1 MRKKIL
7 TSILALSM
15 LCSSIS
21 ANTAFAASVATQ
33 SAITADTQTNT
44 SDTSSPDTSK
54 NSTKASSAASFSI
67 RKNTFTYKGSS
78 QSVSPL
84 TKSTY
89 THADAFDGMYI
100 FNGIDVSYH
109 NGTID
114 WNAVAATGIDYAI
127 LRVGYRGYGSTGNL
141 CSDVKFDEYIQGAIA
156 AGIPVGVYYYTEAIT
171 TEEAIAEANY
181 CIDKIKN
188 YNITLPVTIDFE
200 PGTNK
205 GRSYKANL
213 SKAQATS
220 QVKAFCDTI
229 AAAGYTPAIYA
240 NKSDLTTRIDG
251 AALGNSYNIWLA
263 QYNSKATYTG
273 TYQQWQYSSSGTISG
288 ISGKVDCN
296 FYYSATDSLTDTTQT
311 GTSIA
316 TAAISSIPNQKYTG
330 KAISPAVTVSYN
342 GQPLVQ
348 NTDYKLTYSN
358 NTAIGKASVTA
369 KGIGAYRGSVT
380 RQFNI
385 NPANISSFKSQSA
398 SRQITLKWKKGSGNC
413 GYQIFRKDTYNA
425 KSYKK
430 FKTISANATTKW
442 INKKLTYNREY
453 YYYIRPYKTVNGAN
467 FYGSL
472 TYLTTSTSPRNKK
485 HTVLKKTALYKLP
498 SLKGT
503 KLATIPKKAKITCIT
518 RTYVTSSKKVYHVTY
533 KKGSK
538 TYTGY
543 IAANT
548 RLY

>member
-1 MRKKIL
+1 MRKKLL
-7 TSILALSM
+7 TSILVLSM
-15 LCSSIS
+15 TCSVIS
-21 ANTAFAASVATQ
+21 EHTAFAASVATQ
-33 SAITADTQTNT
+33 SAISTDSTETTDTIKDTDTTKNTNT
-44 SDTSSPDTSK
+44 QKSY
-54 NSTKASSAASFSI
+54 SFK
-67 RKNTFTYKGSS
+67 KNTFSYKGSS

-84 TKSTY
+84 TNSTY

-127 LRVGYRGYGSTGNL
+127 LRVGYRGYGSIGNL
-141 CSDVKFDEYIQGAIA
+141 CADVKFDEYIQGAIA
-156 AGIPVGVYYYTEAIT
+156 AGIPVGVYYYTEAIST
-171 TEEAIAEANY
+171 DEAIAEANY
-181 CIDKIKN
+181 CIEKIKD

-213 SKAQATS
+213 SKTQATN

-251 AALGNSYNIWLA
+251 ASLGSSYNIWLA
-263 QYNSKATYTG
+263 QYNSKTTYTG
-273 TYQQWQYSSSGTISG
+273 AYQQWQYSSSGTISG

-296 FYYSATDSLTDTTQT
+296 FFYSAADSLTSTAPT

-316 TAAISSIPNQKYTG
+316 SATISSIPNQTYSG

-342 GQPLVQ
+342 GQTLLQ
-348 NTDYKLTYSN
+348 GTDYKLTYSN

-380 RQFNI
+380 RQYNI
-385 NPANISSFKSQSA
+385 NPAKISSFKSKSA

-413 GYQIFRKDTYNA
+413 GYQIFRKNTYNA

-430 FKTISANATTKW
+430 VKTISANATTKW

-472 TYLTTSTSPRNKK
+472 TYLTTSTTPRNKK
-485 HTVLKKTALYKLP
+485 RTVMKKTALYKQP

-503 KLATIPKKAKITCIT
+503 KLATIPKKAKITCIS
-518 RTYVTSSKKVYHVTY
+518 RTYVTASKKVYHVTY

-543 IAANT
+543 IAGNT

>member
-1 MRKKIL
+1 MRKKLL
-7 TSILALSM
+7 TSILVLSM
-15 LCSSIS
+15 VCSVIS
-21 ANTAFAASVATQ
+21 EHTAFAASVATQ
-33 SAITADTQTNT
+33 PAISTDSTETTDTIKDTDTTKNTNT
-44 SDTSSPDTSK
+44 QKSY
-54 NSTKASSAASFSI
+54 SFK
-67 RKNTFTYKGSS
+67 KNTFSYKSSS

-84 TKSTY
+84 TNSTY

-141 CSDVKFDEYIQGAIA
+141 CADVKFDEYIQGAIA
-156 AGIPVGVYYYTEAIT
+156 AGIPVGVYYYTEAIST
-171 TEEAIAEANY
+171 DEAIAEANY
-181 CIDKIKN
+181 CIEKIKD

-213 SKAQATS
+213 SKTQATN

-251 AALGNSYNIWLA
+251 ASLGSSYNIWLA
-263 QYNSKATYTG
+263 QYNSKTTYTG
-273 TYQQWQYSSSGTISG
+273 AYQQWQYSSSGTISG

-296 FYYSATDSLTDTTQT
+296 FFYSAADSLTSTAPT

-316 TAAISSIPNQKYTG
+316 SATISSIPNQTYSG
-330 KAISPAVTVSYN
+330 KAISPAVTVRYN
-342 GQPLVQ
+342 GQTLLQ
-348 NTDYKLTYSN
+348 GTDYKLTYSN

-380 RQFNI
+380 RQYNI
-385 NPANISSFKSQSA
+385 NPAKISSFKSKSA
-398 SRQITLKWKKGSGNC
+398 SRQITLKWKKGSNKC
-413 GYQIFRKDTYNA
+413 GYQIFRKNTYNA

-430 FKTISANATTKW
+430 VKTISANTTTKW

-472 TYLTTSTSPRNKK
+472 TYLTTSTTPRNKK
-485 HTVLKKTALYKLP
+485 RTIRKKTALYKKP

-503 KLATIPKKAKITCIT
+503 KLATIPKKAKITCIS
-518 RTYVTSSKKVYHVTY
+518 RTYVTASKKVYHVTY

-543 IAANT
+543 IAGKT